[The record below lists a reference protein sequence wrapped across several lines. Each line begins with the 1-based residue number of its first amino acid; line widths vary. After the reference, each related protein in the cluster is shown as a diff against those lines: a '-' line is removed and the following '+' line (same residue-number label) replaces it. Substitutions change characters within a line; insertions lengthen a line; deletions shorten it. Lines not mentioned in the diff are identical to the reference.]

1 MKMKAVCEAT
11 GLTDRTVRYYM
22 EEKLIAPAFSENYLG
37 RKTFD
42 FSEGDVKTLKDVAVL
57 RKFGYTVAEIREML
71 LEPQQIPRI
80 TRELQRRKESLIHE
94 EEAFLRALSG
104 LDAENTESV
113 AQLAASL
120 TEQVSSREIP
130 VEDVTK
136 YALQCVYEM
145 FGNAIKTVLTLPIIW
160 GPVVFAILMVL
171 DNIHDY
177 HFPVIKPRFFALTL
191 LSFLPTALIYILPK
205 IQITNKWRKIARR
218 ILLVICLFNWVMSP
232 ALACEF
238 ISMSR
243 TTDIRNY
250 RDFDAD
256 CWVNRDSMFQ
266 DMFPLWPNYFDDVK
280 QENGEWETVYL
291 DTCYLYQ
298 YMPGWGDTF
307 DVYAEWPLEK
317 EEFDE
322 EVARVKEFFEEH
334 APAEED
340 RKDWRNYIT
349 MQKGPYT
356 CLIIYYGEKPFERV
370 SGNYTYYIF
379 AYDEQNLRVRYIYCE
394 SDDDGYDQPYYL
406 SLNWE

>member
-11 GLTDRTVRYYM
+11 GLTDRAVRYYM

-71 LEPQQIPRI
+71 IEPQQIPRI
-80 TRELQRRKESLIHE
+80 TKELQHRKQSLIHE

-160 GPVVFAILMVL
+160 GPVAFAILMVL

-177 HFPVIKPRFFALTL
+177 HFPVIKPRFLALTL
-191 LSFLPTALIYILPK
+191 LSFLPTALVYILPK
-205 IQITNKWRKIARR
+205 IQMTGKWRKIARR

-232 ALACEF
+232 ALASEF

-250 RDFDAD
+250 REFDAD
-256 CWVNRDSMFQ
+256 CWVNKDSMFQ

-280 QENGEWETVYL
+280 QEDGEWETVYL
-291 DTCYLYQ
+291 DTSYLYQ

-322 EVARVKEFFEEH
+322 EVARVKAVFEER
-334 APAEED
+334 APAEEN
-340 RKDWRNYIT
+340 RTEWRNYIT
-349 MQKGPYT
+349 VQKGTYT

-370 SGNYTYYIF
+370 SYDYEFYIF
-379 AYDEQNLRVRYIYCE
+379 AYDEQNLRVRYIYCK

-406 SLNWE
+406 SLDWE

>member
-136 YALQCVYEM
+136 YARQYVYEM
-145 FGNAIKTVLTLPIIW
+145 FANVAKTVLTFPIIW
-160 GPVVFAILMVL
+160 WPAILFVLMMVFTVPAL
-171 DNIHDY
+171 R
-177 HFPVIKPRFFALTL
+177 FPVFP
-191 LSFLPTALIYILPK
+191 LSFIAKAFLVLLPTILICVLPK
-205 IQITNKWRKIARR
+205 TKLPRKWKTIGRR
-218 ILLVICLFNWVMSP
+218 ILLLLCLFTSYISLVV
-232 ALACEF
+232 F
-238 ISMSR
+238 IGNKPISR
-243 TTDIRNY
+243 TTDFENY
-250 RDFDAD
+250 RIFESRFPGNSDDL
-256 CWVNRDSMFQ
+256 FQ
-266 DMFPLWPNYFDDVK
+266 DMFPQWPNYFENRK
-280 QENGEWETVYL
+280 QEDGKWKKVNL
-291 DTCYLYQ
+291 DAHYFYQ
-298 YMPGWGDTF
+298 YLPDWYGSY

-317 EEFDE
+317 EAFDQ
-322 EVARVKEFFEEH
+322 EVARVKGVFEKH
-334 APAEED
+334 ASA
-340 RKDWRNYIT
+340 KKTYNYVT
-349 MQKGPYT
+349 MQKGPYI
-356 CLIIYYGEKPFERV
+356 CLIIYYVPFGGKPFERAV
-370 SGNYTYYIF
+370 HDYTYYIF
-379 AYDEQNLRVRYIYCE
+379 AYDEQNLRVRYIYCDSE
-394 SDDDGYDQPYYL
+394 DDGYDQPYYL
-406 SLNWE
+406 SLDWE